1 MAFISEKC
9 TRRYRMQ
16 FSMRRESYELYQA
29 LLCRASELGVVIDF
43 ASDFEIW
50 FAGQLDQV
58 RHELQ
63 TLELKSVK
71 KGGTHDTE

>member
-1 MAFISEKC
+1 MAFISEKS

-16 FSMRRESYELYQA
+16 FTMRRESYELYQA
-29 LLCRASELGVVIDF
+29 LLCRASELGVAIDF
-43 ASDFEIW
+43 ASDFDTW

-63 TLELKSVK
+63 TLDIKSVGS
-71 KGGTHDTE
+71 GGGHETK